1 MSFSPRQLG
10 PSLGDAE
17 RWNGLIA
24 QAPAADQPALTPLQ
38 QVLQSPFLLMG
49 GLMALFYFMV
59 LVPEKRRKAEK
70 AAQLASVKK
79 NDRIVTI
86 AGIHGVVSSVNEGN
100 TLTIRLDENGN
111 SKMKI
116 DRDAVARILS
126 DKAPEE

>member
-38 QVLQSPFLLMG
+38 QILQSPFLLMG

-126 DKAPEE
+126 DKASEE